1 MKKHVILG
9 LLLSIFAAPS
19 WGTVSTVQFRC
30 IFPTFSDEAAAQ
42 QTQKNDFTGVYI
54 ISTQEDGSMTG
65 LLSGSIGA
73 SELVVLQGVGILNLL
88 EITPVGIINITTL
101 QPDFEAGT
109 ALVVHSRHIA
119 VPSMDMWSPTQWY
132 GDCVIQ

>member
-1 MKKHVILG
+1 MKKYITG
-9 LLLSIFAAPS
+9 LLLLAFAFPS
-19 WGTVSTVQFRC
+19 WGAVSTDQFRC
-30 IFPTFSDEAAAQ
+30 IFPTFSDQSAAQ

-54 ISTQEDGSMTG
+54 VSTQEDGSKTG
-65 LLSGSIGA
+65 MLSGSIGA

-109 ALVVHSRHIA
+109 ALAVHSRHIA
-119 VPSMDMWSPTQWY
+119 VPSLDMWSPTQWY
-132 GDCVIQ
+132 GDCLIQ

>member
-1 MKKHVILG
+1 MRNIITG
-9 LLLSIFAAPS
+9 LLLLFLAVPS
-19 WGTVSTVQFRC
+19 LGAVSTHQYRC
-30 IFPTFSDEAAAQ
+30 IFPTFSDQSAAQ

-54 ISTQEDGSMTG
+54 VSTQEDGSQTG
-65 LLSGSIGA
+65 MLSGSIGA
-73 SELVVLQGVGILNLL
+73 SELIVLPGVGILNLL

-109 ALVVHSRHIA
+109 ALAVHSRHIA
-119 VPSMDMWSPTQWY
+119 APVMNMWSPTQWY